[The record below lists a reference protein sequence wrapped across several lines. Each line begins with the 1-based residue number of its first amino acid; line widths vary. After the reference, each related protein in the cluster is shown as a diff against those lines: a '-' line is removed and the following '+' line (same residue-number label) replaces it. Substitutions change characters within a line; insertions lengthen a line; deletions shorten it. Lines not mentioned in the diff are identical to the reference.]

1 MKIIQQIIIF
11 TENIIL
17 HYFIINTTHTTTNL
31 EINNKCTYERKNEE
45 NMKLKLITT
54 ETFNTV
60 PCDFY
65 RDMNDD
71 MLLTRE
77 QIGQALE
84 YKDPSKAIRKIHLKH
99 KDRLEPLC
107 IRLKLD
113 NNQNGANL
121 SKSEEQER
129 VYYTQRGIMEL
140 CRWSR
145 QPKADKFMD
154 WAWDI
159 IESYRNNTLS
169 SQNIDMKAFTDILV
183 SLSNTQAAMA
193 HTLNLLNEKINN
205 IEEQPRPK
213 RKYSYWT
220 SKMFPKYEELMNYLG
235 YESNGE
241 LYKYLYKE
249 FNDMYP
255 DYDLRQVA
263 DDYCYENK
271 LETCFTLDAIEHD
284 KTIRKL
290 FEKMVDNL
298 LEECRKGYEERKCDV
313 ISNHG

>member
-1 MKIIQQIIIF
+1 
-11 TENIIL
+11 
-17 HYFIINTTHTTTNL
+17 
-31 EINNKCTYERKNEE
+31 
-45 NMKLKLITT
+45 MKLKLITT
-54 ETFNTV
+54 ETFGTV

-65 RDMNDD
+65 RNMNDD

-84 YKDPSKAIRKIHLKH
+84 YKDPMVAIGKIHKRH
-99 KDRLEPLC
+99 KDRL
-107 IRLKLD
+107 D
-113 NNQNGANL
+113 NL
-121 SKSEEQER
+121 SFTTLVNGHK
-129 VYYTQRGIMEL
+129 VYYYTEREIMEI
-140 CRWSR
+140 CRWSNSK
-145 QPKADKFMD
+145 KANQFMD

-159 IESYRNNTLS
+159 IESYRNNTIS
-169 SQNIDMKAFTDILV
+169 SQNIDMKAFTDILT
-183 SLSNTQAAMA
+183 SLSNTQAAMTQ
-193 HTLNLLNEKINN
+193 TLNLLNEKINN
-205 IEEQPRPK
+205 TEEQPRQK

-220 SKMFPKYEELMNYLG
+220 SKMFPKYEELMDYLG

-298 LEECRKGYEERKCDV
+298 LDEYKKEYEERKCDV
-313 ISNHG
+313 ISNHV

>member
-1 MKIIQQIIIF
+1 
-11 TENIIL
+11 
-17 HYFIINTTHTTTNL
+17 
-31 EINNKCTYERKNEE
+31 
-45 NMKLKLITT
+45 MKLKLITT
-54 ETFNTV
+54 ETFGTI

-65 RDMNDD
+65 RNMNDD
-71 MLLTRE
+71 MLLTRN

-84 YKDPSKAIRKIHLKH
+84 YSNPQKAIDNIHSKH
-99 KDRLEPLC
+99 KDRLDELSVTT
-107 IRLKLD
+107 KLRATD
-113 NNQNGANL
+113 GKEYMTTL
-121 SKSEEQER
+121 
-129 VYYTQRGIMEL
+129 YTQRGVMEI

-145 QPKADKFMD
+145 QSKANQFMD
-154 WAWDI
+154 WVWDI

-169 SQNIDMKAFTDILV
+169 SQNIDMKAFTDILT
-183 SLSNTQAAMA
+183 SLSNTQAAMTQ
-193 HTLNLLNEKINN
+193 TLNLLNEKISNT
-205 IEEQPRPK
+205 EEQSKPK
-213 RKYSYWT
+213 KKYSYWT
-220 SKMFPKYEELMNYLG
+220 SKMFPKYEELMDYLG

-290 FEKMVDNL
+290 FERMVDNL
-298 LEECRKGYEERKCDV
+298 LEECRKVYEEDKCDV
-313 ISNHG
+313 ISNHP

>member
-1 MKIIQQIIIF
+1 MRRNQ
-11 TENIIL
+11 N
-17 HYFIINTTHTTTNL
+17 
-31 EINNKCTYERKNEE
+31 TYERKDEK

-54 ETFNTV
+54 ETFGTV

-65 RDMNDD
+65 RNMNDD
-71 MLLTRE
+71 MLLTRN

-84 YKDPSKAIRKIHLKH
+84 YSNPQKAIDNIHSKH
-99 KDRLEPLC
+99 KDRLDELSVTT
-107 IRLKLD
+107 KLRATD
-113 NNQNGANL
+113 GKEYMTTL
-121 SKSEEQER
+121 
-129 VYYTQRGIMEL
+129 YTQRGIMEI

-145 QPKADKFMD
+145 QSKANQFMD
-154 WAWDI
+154 WVWNI

-169 SQNIDMKAFTDILV
+169 LQNIDMKAFTDILT

-193 HTLNLLNEKINN
+193 QTLNLLNEKINN
-205 IEEQPRPK
+205 TEEQPKSK

-220 SKMFPKYEELMNYLG
+220 SKMFPKYEELMDYLG

-249 FNDMYP
+249 FNYMYP

-284 KTIRKL
+284 KTVRKL
-290 FEKMVDNL
+290 FERMVDNL
-298 LEECRKGYEERKCDV
+298 LGECRKENEERQCDV
-313 ISNHG
+313 ISNHA

>member
-1 MKIIQQIIIF
+1 MQSQ
-11 TENIIL
+11 TEKLKNP
-17 HYFIINTTHTTTNL
+17 NTY
-31 EINNKCTYERKNEE
+31 KRKDKK

-54 ETFNTV
+54 ETFGTV

-65 RDMNDD
+65 RNMNDD
-71 MLLTRE
+71 MLLTRK

-84 YKDPSKAIRKIHLKH
+84 YKDPMVAIGKIHKRH
-99 KDRLEPLC
+99 KDRL
-107 IRLKLD
+107 D
-113 NNQNGANL
+113 NL
-121 SKSEEQER
+121 SFTTLVNGYQ
-129 VYYTQRGIMEL
+129 VYYYTERGIMEIY
-140 CRWSR
+140 RWSNSK
-145 QPKADKFMD
+145 KANQFMD

-159 IESYRNNTLS
+159 IESYRNNTIS
-169 SQNIDMKAFTDILV
+169 SQNIDMKAFTDILT

-193 HTLNLLNEKINN
+193 QTLNLLNEKINN
-205 IEEQPRPK
+205 TEEQPRTK

-220 SKMFPKYEELMNYLG
+220 SKMFPKYEELMDYLG

-249 FNDMYP
+249 FNDMYS

-284 KTIRKL
+284 KI
-290 FEKMVDNL
+290 DNQ
-298 LEECRKGYEERKCDV
+298 K
-313 ISNHG
+313 II